1 MLQQLAQEPSHA
13 MLEINAR
20 LAQLYPDCDIA
31 LMPAEHMQS
40 GSLNDVGSSKPSQQ
54 PDLADNSS
62 ADQAFDSTVGS
73 GHWAACGTSPAASSH
88 REHGSTLQTALAAS
102 SAPAVSGQHAEEA
115 QHDAA
120 EAAGSQTAFCAAF
133 VGNAPVHGD
142 TYCYHVD
149 ADPAGLP
156 PSRSVPTLHVSAA
169 LLGLCLHRKTSAF
182 LHPARPNA
190 RLVLSLC
197 SP

>member
-40 GSLNDVGSSKPSQQ
+40 GSLNGVENSKPSQQ
-54 PDLADNSS
+54 PDLGDNNS
-62 ADQAFDSTVGS
+62 ADQAVDSTIGS
-73 GHWAACGTSPAASSH
+73 SHWAACGTSPAASSH
-88 REHGSTLQTALAAS
+88 RKHGSTLQTARANLG
-102 SAPAVSGQHAEEA
+102 PAVTGQHAEEA

-156 PSRSVPTLHVSAA
+156 PSRSLPTLRGSAA
-169 LLGLCLHRKTSAF
+169 SPVLCLHRNTSVF
-182 LHPARPNA
+182 LHPA
-190 RLVLSLC
+190 
-197 SP
+197 